1 MGYPM
6 KDLKIL
12 QKIERFMLA
21 GDEQKLAFEMDFIG
35 LQNYTREKVCYAPLM
50 PFVQAKI
57 IKANKRKVPHTLM
70 NWEVYPSSIYNALKR
85 LQTYPTINEILVTE
99 NGAAFED
106 RVINNEVNDTER
118 LNYLQEHIAQVLKA
132 QSEGVNVK
140 GYFVWTLMDN
150 FEWAEGFHPRFGLIH
165 VDFAT
170 QKRIIK
176 SSGKWYSQ
184 MLSK

>member
-1 MGYPM
+1 
-6 KDLKIL
+6 
-12 QKIERFMLA
+12 MLE

-50 PFVQAKI
+50 PFIQAKI
-57 IKANKRKVPHTLM
+57 VKANKRKVEHTLM
-70 NWEVYPSSIYNALKR
+70 NWEVYPPSIYKALKR
-85 LQTYPTINEILVTE
+85 LNTYSSIKEILVTE
-99 NGAAFED
+99 NGAAFAD
-106 RVINNEVNDTER
+106 QVVDNEVNDMER
-118 LNYLQEHIAQVLKA
+118 LQYLQDHIAQVLQA
-132 QSEGVNVK
+132 QKEGVNVK

-176 SSGKWYSQ
+176 SSGKWYKQ
-184 MLSK
+184 LLANQLP